1 MLWFDLQE
9 AFILF
14 DLIGSTNP
22 HPTFYDM
29 YRNTSPLFQRFVKI
43 GEGCVVCEGYMG
55 EGCVVCEG
63 YMGEGC
69 VCMCDSLV
77 PRPSIRLTSLS
88 RAFIVWRVWERD

>member
-1 MLWFDLQE
+1 MFMSWFDLQE

-69 VCMCDSLV
+69 VYACV
-77 PRPSIRLTSLS
+77 
-88 RAFIVWRVWERD
+88 IVSFPDPPYD

>member
-1 MLWFDLQE
+1 MFMLGFDLQE

-55 EGCVVCEG
+55 EGC
-63 YMGEGC
+63 
-69 VCMCDSLV
+69 
-77 PRPSIRLTSLS
+77 
-88 RAFIVWRVWERD
+88 A